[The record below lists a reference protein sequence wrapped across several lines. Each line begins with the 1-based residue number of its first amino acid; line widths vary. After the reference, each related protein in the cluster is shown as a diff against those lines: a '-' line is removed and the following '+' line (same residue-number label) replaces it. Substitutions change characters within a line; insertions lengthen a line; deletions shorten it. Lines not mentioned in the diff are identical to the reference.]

1 MSVEEKLKEAQEL
14 AAKPI
19 DLSEPEKERLT
30 QIIELMKDS
39 LDKVL
44 EEALSKPRDEA
55 FEIIRG
61 YLIAMQKGGSIGLDE
76 GLTHDREGVDNVI
89 PEKKLAEKKPPTKPI
104 VHPQLDDIFAGLPED
119 LRRKARGLLPCV
131 KSYVRLE
138 EEGEDGSQVLCPDC
152 NPTKMIECIKVAD
165 PTVID
170 ELDEELRKA
179 GVVRQ

>member
-1 MSVEEKLKEAQEL
+1 MERGGERSISIETRLREAQEL

-55 FEIIRG
+55 FKTVSR
-61 YLIAMQKGGSIGLDE
+61 YLIAMQ
-76 GLTHDREGVDNVI
+76 EGVGEEIKSV
-89 PEKKLAEKKPPTKPI
+89 KKPPAKPI
-104 VHPQLDDIFAGLPED
+104 IHPKLEDIFAVLPED
-119 LRRKARGLLPCV
+119 ICAGARRHLSCV
-131 KSYVRLE
+131 KSYMKLE

-152 NPTKMIECIKVAD
+152 SPEKMVVCLRVED
-165 PTVID
+165 PTIVD
-170 ELDEELRKA
+170 ALDEELRKA
-179 GVVRQ
+179 GVIR